1 VSGDKVL
8 LTATAQNPGRL
19 VRLLCRAPAP
29 LAAARNRPLDINSLR
44 RRVPPMILR
53 EHQIDEQGRM
63 TVPTL
68 IKLGDVLHIPAR
80 RTAAFVLAN
89 RPSQPRAF

>member
-1 VSGDKVL
+1 
-8 LTATAQNPGRL
+8 
-19 VRLLCRAPAP
+19 
-29 LAAARNRPLDINSLR
+29 
-44 RRVPPMILR
+44 MILR